1 MKKLLL
7 SLICFIAS
15 IVCYAQTLYIY
26 GGSDHDVF
34 LGCLNSNK
42 YDSKSI
48 WNEYGTYGSKYNS
61 KSIWNEYGTYG
72 SSYSAYSP
80 WNNYASYPPVIV
92 DEEGNFYGYLTVN
105 QYKYNRADFS
115 LAKYLYEYY
124 DVIRDNVGNGTT
136 KSFIRPVFF
145 PHSMLPYFRGMEAF
159 PISLPKAW
167 NAVQKWRICFI

>member
-48 WNEYGTYGSKYNS
+48 WNEYGTYGS
-61 KSIWNEYGTYG
+61 
-72 SSYSAYSP
+72 SYSAYSP
-80 WNNYASYPPVIV
+80 WNNYASYPPVII

-124 DVIRDNVGNGTT
+124 DVIRDNVG
-136 KSFIRPVFF
+136 
-145 PHSMLPYFRGMEAF
+145 
-159 PISLPKAW
+159 
-167 NAVQKWRICFI
+167 KWYDKIFY

>member
-80 WNNYASYPPVIV
+80 WNKI
-92 DEEGNFYGYLTVN
+92 G
-105 QYKYNRADFS
+105 RAH
-115 LAKYLYEYY
+115 
-124 DVIRDNVGNGTT
+124 V
-136 KSFIRPVFF
+136 
-145 PHSMLPYFRGMEAF
+145 
-159 PISLPKAW
+159 
-167 NAVQKWRICFI
+167 